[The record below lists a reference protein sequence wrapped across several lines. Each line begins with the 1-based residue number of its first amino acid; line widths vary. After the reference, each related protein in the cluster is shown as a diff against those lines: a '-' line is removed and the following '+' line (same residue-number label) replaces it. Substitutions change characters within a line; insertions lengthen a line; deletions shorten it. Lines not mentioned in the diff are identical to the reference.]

1 MNYLFNSS
9 SIIKNIKSR
18 GWKQYLD
25 FYFLKLGSTIEKN
38 HFLDNFTDFG
48 VKETICT
55 LSELFNNYSFNDLNY
70 FKYVN
75 SKKEL
80 DLITKW
86 QRRYYLDMYL
96 EYHKR
101 TNDHGS
107 NITEIYHELILN
119 KSFAFLVELLNA
131 LGENEADEKKV
142 FLSNIFSNYF
152 LKIDSPYQKET
163 INESKEKLNKY
174 TDLISSGISVF
185 SQISPEEQAHIQKS
199 VDYIFRK

>member
-9 SIIKNIKSR
+9 SIIKKIKSR

-101 TNDHGS
+101 TNDHRS
-107 NITEIYHELILN
+107 NITEIYQELILN

-131 LGENEADEKKV
+131 LGENEVDEKKV
-142 FLSNIFSNYF
+142 FLSNTFSNYF

-163 INESKEKLNKY
+163 INESIEKLKKY
-174 TDLISSGISVF
+174 TDLISSGISVL

>member
-80 DLITKW
+80 DMITKW
-86 QRRYYLDMYL
+86 QRRYYLDVYL

-101 TNDHGS
+101 TNDHRS

-131 LGENEADEKKV
+131 LGENEVGEKKV
-142 FLSNIFSNYF
+142 FLSKIFSHYF

-163 INESKEKLNKY
+163 INENKEKLKKY
-174 TDLISSGISVF
+174 TDLISSGISVL